1 MRITG
6 DSQLTLREAVGLY
19 LDYLVGV
26 RRASPHTVKA
36 YETDLLQFA
45 VWIGDG
51 HSPGGA
57 DLMTNTLVSGY
68 VLHLKQQTY
77 SSATQARKIA
87 SIKGLFKFC
96 RSMEYTSSDFSDN
109 VARPRV
115 TSTLPKAI
123 SVHLVQQLIEATA
136 ATGEP
141 YRSRDRA
148 MLETLYATG
157 LRVSELLG
165 INIRDIDF
173 EDRILRCYGKGNKER
188 IVPMHDEAVL
198 HLGEYLR
205 SARTQLLRS
214 DSQNAVFLNRFGK
227 RLSRQGFWLMI
238 KRYGSMIDSDETI
251 SPHTF
256 RHSFATHMIEG
267 GAPISYVQAML
278 GHRSVSTTE
287 VYNHV
292 ANRYIREEFEAAH
305 PRMAKR
311 ASTP

>member
-1 MRITG
+1 MAINE
-6 DSQLTLREAVGLY
+6 DSQFTLREAVSLY
-19 LDYLVGV
+19 LEYLVGV

-36 YETDLLQFA
+36 YQTDLLQFV
-45 VWIGDG
+45 VWTGDD
-51 HSPGGA
+51 HSPKGA
-57 DLMTNTLVSGY
+57 DLATNAMVSGY
-68 VLHLKQQTY
+68 VSHLKQQKY

-87 SIKGLFKFC
+87 SIKGLSKFC
-96 RSMEYTSSDFSDN
+96 RSMEYTSSDFSDH

-123 SVHLVQQLIEATA
+123 SVHLVQQLIQATA
-136 ATGEP
+136 ETDEP
-141 YRSRDRA
+141 YRARDRA
-148 MLETLYATG
+148 LLETLYATG

-173 EDRILRCYGKGNKER
+173 EDRILRCYGKGNRER
-188 IVPMHDEAVL
+188 IVPIHDEAVF
-198 HLGEYLR
+198 HLEEYLR

-238 KRYGSMIDSDETI
+238 RRYGSMIDPNEAI
-251 SPHTF
+251 SPHTL

-292 ANRYIREEFEAAH
+292 ATQYIREEFETAH
-305 PRMAKR
+305 SRVAKR
-311 ASTP
+311 A